1 MKTFCPNCEKVTDST
16 FICEVYFCKECA
28 EDNGNYEKPSTT
40 YWKTQAATEAEYIFE
55 LSSFISHLMSLGL
68 LRGSPRLTQQA
79 LDLLDKT
86 RIL

>member
-1 MKTFCPNCEKVTDST
+1 MKAFCPNCEKETESELT
-16 FICEVYFCKECA
+16 CEVYSCGECG
-28 EDNGNYEKPSTT
+28 EDNGNYEKPSTNH
-40 YWKTQAATEAEYIFE
+40 WKTQASTEAEYIFE
-55 LSSFISHLMSLGL
+55 LSSFLSHLMALGL